1 MLRIFCNVPKTP
13 KKAIIYNKQENKMT
27 KAEKLK
33 WASKFR
39 YR

>member
-1 MLRIFCNVPKTP
+1 MFRVFCNVPKTP
-13 KKAIIYNKQENKMT
+13 KKAIIYNKPENKMT

-33 WASKFR
+33 FASKFR